1 MGSKFV
7 YPKRRNNHFVYEWW
21 IECLQ
26 EAAAR
31 HSLFFGHLMSQQLT
45 TLHQVGRGTLVD
57 GVTWVCSAAAP
68 AEEQIEVKCLETTD
82 WGDIETVMKWPL
94 PLFLFFFSS
103 PFMALYSEVHPC
115 YPEQTPPVKDILCK
129 ILLNWNSAVNLTNG
143 TKFKTKYSNSNFPA
157 KF

>member
-57 GVTWVCSAAAP
+57 GVTCSTSRRANRGKMFGNHRLGRHRDSHEMTP
-68 AEEQIEVKCLETTD
+68 SSFFIFFS
-82 WGDIETVMKWPL
+82 L
-94 PLFLFFFSS
+94 PLLWLF
-103 PFMALYSEVHPC
+103 
-115 YPEQTPPVKDILCK
+115 TPRCTLATLNKHHLCK
-129 ILLNWNSAVNLTNG
+129 IFYVRFCWIEIQLLFHKLH
-143 TKFKTKYSNSNFPA
+143 KKPSNSNFPA